1 MIFLTAIEK
10 MNRASILDL
19 LTFLE
24 GPGVTSYMTESL
36 NKFMNVLPKGISNL
50 MPSKTIQQ
58 DLDEK
63 RLEFNDYTDKRL
75 QKNLKNWFFE
85 NSGPSKNCRNT

>member
-10 MNRASILDL
+10 MPRESLLDL

-36 NKFMNVLPKGISNL
+36 NKFMSNLPMGISSL
-50 MPSKTIQQ
+50 MPSINTLQKE
-58 DLDEK
+58 LDEK
-63 RLEFNDYTDKRL
+63 ESN
-75 QKNLKNWFFE
+75 
-85 NSGPSKNCRNT
+85 

>member
-10 MNRASILDL
+10 MHRESMLDL

-24 GPGVTSYMTESL
+24 GPGVTTYMTDSL
-36 NKFMNVLPKGISNL
+36 DKFITVLPKGISSL
-50 MPSKTIQQ
+50 MPSKTIQN

-63 RLEFNDYTDKRL
+63 RIQLNDYTNEKL
-75 QKNLKNWFFE
+75 GKLLKNWFFE
-85 NSGPSKNCRNT
+85 NSGISKKKEQI